1 MFSLKILLFLFRYN
15 VDYPALYASDSNAQ
29 GKAFNCKFQ
38 NLFYSPKMKY
48 EFLGVQRGHQNT
60 LENYP
65 QFLLVLGLG
74 SIQYPLVSSIGGAI
88 WLLGRLAYFHV

>member
-1 MFSLKILLFLFRYN
+1 MLIIQHFMQVIQIQMARHLIVRLNILFVIYIE
-15 VDYPALYASDSNAQ
+15 
-29 GKAFNCKFQ
+29 
-38 NLFYSPKMKY
+38 Y

-65 QFLLVLGLG
+65 QFLMMLGLG

-88 WLLGRLAYFHV
+88 WLIGRLAYFHV

>member
-1 MFSLKILLFLFRYN
+1 MPMIQIRKAKHSIVSSLFESILLI
-15 VDYPALYASDSNAQ
+15 STW
-29 GKAFNCKFQ
+29 
-38 NLFYSPKMKY
+38 

-74 SIQYPLVSSIGGAI
+74 SIQYPLISSIGGVI
-88 WLLGRLAYFHV
+88 FLLGRLAYFHV

>member
-1 MFSLKILLFLFRYN
+1 MLMIQMLKEKHSTVSELVELILLI
-15 VDYPALYASDSNAQ
+15 SM
-29 GKAFNCKFQ
+29 G
-38 NLFYSPKMKY
+38 

-74 SIQYPLVSSIGGAI
+74 SIQYPLISSIGGAI
-88 WLLGRLAYFHV
+88 YLLGRIAYFQVWRLIHWKIFIL